1 MAVQVGSVHMHTSIE
16 NLRIMQWQLLLL
28 RQLLLPLQTTSQSR
42 HRVTEAERHKCSN
55 NNNDNKQLASV
66 LEMCETTQQC
76 CFNLWQAILDDS
88 HVQHRIKIGS
98 LHSDMLCARAAL
110 REVHVKPPTAPPA

>member
-1 MAVQVGSVHMHTSIE
+1 MHTSIE
-16 NLRIMQWQLLLL
+16 NVRIMQWQLLLL
-28 RQLLLPLQTTSQSR
+28 WQLLLPLQTTSQSR
-42 HRVTEAERHKCSN
+42 HSVTEAERHKCS
-55 NNNDNKQLASV
+55 NNDNKQLASV